1 MNSSLIPHP
10 SSFGKVAVLMGGGAG
25 ARSRGPA
32 CGDATVEVHVGRPGD
47 AARVGDI
54 A

>member
-1 MNSSLIPHP
+1 MSK
-10 SSFGKVAVLMGGGAG
+10 FGKVAVLMGGCAG

-32 CGDATVEVHVGRPGD
+32 CGDATVEVHVGRPSE
-47 AARVGDI
+47 AARVEDV